1 MRNFK
6 FRVFDRLTNEMI
18 EVTDLEWG
26 PHQINKFKGRTGD
39 SGGWYNVHKGFLNEK
54 GYFNGSKTRI
64 KRYVLMQYTGLKD
77 KNSTEIYEG
86 DVVQYLKHKRIYHDY
101 ENESAYVEYNE
112 SKCRFELNK
121 GKGHNETFCSFSK
134 FGTDDEQVE
143 IIGNVFQNGGLLND
157 S

>member
-1 MRNFK
+1 MREFK

-18 EVTDLEWG
+18 EVTELEWG

-77 KNSTEIYEG
+77 KDGTEIYEG
-86 DVVQYLKHKRIYHDY
+86 DVTTNKLYKNEGVAFVVYYDKEECMFKQQPFVFKHNGKVIH
-101 ENESAYVEYNE
+101 
-112 SKCRFELNK
+112 NK
-121 GKGHNETFCSFSK
+121 DLTLQMGSVINK
-134 FGTDDEQVE
+134 E
-143 IIGNVFQNGGLLND
+143 IIGNIYEHQYLLKE
-157 S
+157 